1 MDIIVILWGMICGWA
16 YLLFYNRG
24 LGQHN
29 NILWAQH
36 ETSYLHLWDFMDI
49 KHATMFDC
57 DFTRDGVLIFE
68 IILGFSYKLTTGRRR
83 RYIFIYNVNISTGQR
98 GKISQRVKNN
108 GGQQASFEE
117 NGQVLVKDE
126 LDLHVLI

>member
-1 MDIIVILWGMICGWA
+1 MGDDLWMSLLIILQ
-16 YLLFYNRG
+16 LG

-57 DFTRDGVLIFE
+57 DFTWDGVLIFE

>member
-1 MDIIVILWGMICGWA
+1 
-16 YLLFYNRG
+16 
-24 LGQHN
+24 
-29 NILWAQH
+29 
-36 ETSYLHLWDFMDI
+36 MDI